1 MLENIK
7 LSLQSIWAHKLRS
20 ILTMLGVIIGLAAII
35 AIVSLIQSS
44 SEALKKEIVGG
55 ANNSLELSF
64 APEAEFSGAGGEGY
78 TGEER
83 PPEYMTEISQ
93 EKIDEM
99 KNIPGM
105 KNVVVSYNSWGSV
118 FRENISSEVDIRAVN
133 SDYFHLNTM
142 KITTGRGFNQ
152 SDYAS
157 GSQGIVLNQFAYDTL
172 FPEGDGIGKIIE
184 YAGYPFRIIGVME
197 PTGDTAKEW
206 SMMYGE
212 EEMGAAYVTT
222 KNWPL
227 IQESINP
234 SPTVMIQT
242 EKTDDL
248 QRIAEEAAALL
259 NADLPESDF
268 IYGVY
273 NMGNIDEE
281 IEEFNKAQFYLLGGI
296 ASISLL
302 VGGIGVMNI
311 MLVSVTERTRE
322 IGIKKAL
329 GARRGTILWQFLV
342 EAMVLTLLGGCIGI
356 GLGIGIGVGLTNMAG
371 YPYIISIPAILGGLS
386 FSILIGV
393 IFGIVPAIKASKL
406 DPIEALR
413 YE

>member
-7 LSLQSIWAHKLRS
+7 LSFQSIWAHKLRS

-35 AIVSLIQSS
+35 AIVSLIQGS

-55 ANNSLELSF
+55 SNNSLELYF
-64 APEAEFSGAGGEGY
+64 APEAEFSGSGGEGM

-83 PPEYMTEISQ
+83 PPEYMTEVSQ
-93 EKIDEM
+93 EKIEEI
-99 KNIPGM
+99 KNIPGI
-105 KNVVVSYNSWGSV
+105 KSVVVSYNSWGSV
-118 FRENISSEVDIRAVN
+118 FRENVASEVDIRAVN
-133 SDYFHLNTM
+133 PDYFRLNKM
-142 KITTGRGFNQ
+142 KVTAGRGFNQ
-152 SDYAS
+152 ADYATS
-157 GSQGIVLNQFAYDTL
+157 AQRIILNQLAYDTL
-172 FPEGDGIGKIIE
+172 FPENDGIGQMIE
-184 YAGYPFRIIGVME
+184 YGGYPFRVIGVME
-197 PTGDTAKEW
+197 PNGDEAAEM
-206 SMMYGE
+206 SMMYDE
-212 EEMGAAYVTT
+212 EEMGAAFVTT

-227 IQESINP
+227 IQESIDP
-234 SPTVMIQT
+234 EPTVTIQS
-242 EKTDDL
+242 EQTDDL
-248 QRIAEEAAALL
+248 QRVAEEAATIL
-259 NADLPESDF
+259 NADLPDSDYV
-268 IYGVY
+268 YGVY

-281 IEEFNKAQFYLLGGI
+281 IAEFNKAQFYLLGGI

-356 GLGIGIGVGLTNMAG
+356 GLGIGIGMGLTNAVG
-371 YPYIISIPAILGGLS
+371 YPYVVSIPAILGGLS
-386 FSILIGV
+386 FSVLIGV
-393 IFGIVPAIKASKL
+393 IFGLIPAIKASKL